1 MTENESKEWEIK
13 DPNAPDNTQ
22 QEKQPEIKS
31 EPPKSVQDSIASA
44 VEQFSSYRDQLNGTK
59 TKQKKVKEDRPGKT
73 RKGGVF
79 SGFIVS
85 VITLVFLFVVLCIAI
100 TYMVKPEVDAEA
112 EEIVNRIDE
121 LEMAYYSTFNSFH
134 FVKETGYD
142 KTLDVDLSSSK
153 YFTAF
158 EVVPKKSDD
167 VTTEKC
173 EINLYGAKGIF
184 SIAFCYLTDKIN
196 SFLGDE
202 SASSDESA
210 PLE

>member
-13 DPNAPDNTQ
+13 DPNAPDNTT
-22 QEKQPEIKS
+22 QEKQQEVKN

-44 VEQFSSYRDQLNGTK
+44 VQQFSSFQDQINNTSFNKKKSKEKPVK
-59 TKQKKVKEDRPGKT
+59 TK
-73 RKGGVF
+73 KGGGF
-79 SGFIVS
+79 AGFIVS
-85 VITLVFLFVVLCIAI
+85 IITLVFLFVILCIAI

-112 EEIVNRIDE
+112 EDIVNRIDE

-134 FVKETGYD
+134 FIKETSYD
-142 KTLDVDLSSSK
+142 KILDVDLSGSK

-184 SIAFCYLTDKIN
+184 SIAFCYINASIDK
-196 SFLGDE
+196 FLGDGE
-202 SASSDESA
+202 SDDK
-210 PLE
+210 LE